1 MTVILIPS
9 LQLEISQVIS
19 MFTVPF
25 DSDTL
30 LTVVAWDVK
39 LYIEID
45 HQHTVN
51 TSLIVWNLY
60 IH

>member
-1 MTVILIPS
+1 MNEILIPS
-9 LQLEISQVIS
+9 LELNISQIIS

-30 LTVVAWDVK
+30 LTVVTQNVK
-39 LYIEID
+39 LRIEID
-45 HQHTVN
+45 HQHNIN
-51 TSLIVWNLY
+51 TSLIVWKLY